1 LGSIQAIDVDHNSGN
16 YVILGSLKGAAATA
30 NQALWAGNAIEG
42 NDTTLQWARMPQL
55 KLRKGNRYSSAAGGI
70 FPVTPD
76 DVIRSISLTPVA
88 DSSGVGSRGLG
99 QTINQLGAIMLTLTG
114 DRNSKELLMLLP

>member
-1 LGSIQAIDVDHNSGN
+1 
-16 YVILGSLKGAAATA
+16 
-30 NQALWAGNAIEG
+30 
-42 NDTTLQWARMPQL
+42 MPQL

-70 FPVTPD
+70 YPVTPD

-114 DRNSKELLMLLP
+114 DRNSKELVMLLP